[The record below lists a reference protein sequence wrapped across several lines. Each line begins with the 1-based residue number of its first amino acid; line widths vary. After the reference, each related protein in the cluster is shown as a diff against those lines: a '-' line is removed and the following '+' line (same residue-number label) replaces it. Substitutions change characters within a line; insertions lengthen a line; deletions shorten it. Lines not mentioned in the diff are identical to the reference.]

1 LLQSVSAGSLTLTG
15 KATSD
20 STLDADAATTLTTKD
35 YVDGKTGTVDNS
47 LTAGA
52 FLNGDP
58 YNGSQAVTFNVDA
71 TTDNQPS
78 KVVVRD
84 TLGNFSANVI
94 TAAEFAGPAT
104 SALTATD
111 CSRIV
116 TAGDGLVG
124 GGELNA
130 NITIDVDTTVL
141 RTSGTQTLD
150 GSLILSDSLL
160 PDVSGSGGLGSAT
173 EKWGEIHADEL
184 FIDNL
189 AAKSFLGTADTG
201 TDLVFKG
208 RTGAGAFT
216 ATIDGAGDALFNAI
230 SAASLAA
237 TGAITAASVTTT
249 GDITCANLFANDVIM
264 SNMGCEVG
272 NEVDGTQG
280 HWVMQE
286 GEDELFV
293 INRRTGKR
301 YAMSLRPM
309 D

>member
-1 LLQSVSAGSLTLTG
+1 
-15 KATSD
+15 
-20 STLDADAATTLTTKD
+20 
-35 YVDGKTGTVDNS
+35 
-47 LTAGA
+47 
-52 FLNGDP
+52 
-58 YNGSQAVTFNVDA
+58 
-71 TTDNQPS
+71 
-78 KVVVRD
+78 
-84 TLGNFSANVI
+84 
-94 TAAEFAGPAT
+94 
-104 SALTATD
+104 
-111 CSRIV
+111 
-116 TAGDGLVG
+116 
-124 GGELNA
+124 
-130 NITIDVDTTVL
+130 
-141 RTSGTQTLD
+141 
-150 GSLILSDSLL
+150 
-160 PDVSGSGGLGSAT
+160 VSGSGGLGSVT
-173 EKWGEIHADEL
+173 EKWGEIHTDAL

-216 ATIDGAGDALFNAI
+216 STIDGAGDAVFNTVSVAD
-230 SAASLAA
+230 
-237 TGAITAASVTTT
+237 AITAVSVTTT